1 MVKQDEATLSTPG
14 SSVKQDEATR
24 PFSQLTREELLSL
37 LQKLQ
42 SQLTQKDSKISELE
56 QYIDN
61 LLVRIME
68 EQPSILMSLSSEA

>member
-1 MVKQDEATLSTPG
+1 MCSLLPSGIQVKEDEARG
-14 SSVKQDEATR
+14 
-24 PFSQLTREELLSL
+24 PFSQLTRGELLLL

-42 SQLTQKDSKISELE
+42 SQLTQRDHKISELE

-68 EQPSILMSLSSEA
+68 EEPSILMSLNSLKH